1 MRISDWSSDVCSSD
15 LRVVVPWP
23 CRYSLEYG
31 PGWTLVQMIS
41 APKAARA
48 DVLHPGMVGRE
59 TAHAPPSP
67 YRQSACE
74 RERYAAWAAQ
84 RSYVGWPA
92 CEAPRQSGSMKKLS
106 VAAKLETGGAIA
118 GIWGRQRSERR
129 RVGKECVR
137 TCSSRW

>member
-1 MRISDWSSDVCSSD
+1 MDWRHSVWAAPASSVFA
-15 LRVVVPWP
+15 LRGYRVVVPWP

-84 RSYVGWPA
+84 KIGRA
-92 CEAPRQSGSMKKLS
+92 SGRDREWQT
-106 VAAKLETGGAIA
+106 V
-118 GIWGRQRSERR
+118 
-129 RVGKECVR
+129 
-137 TCSSRW
+137 